1 MVSLIAALAV
11 FAVAALA
18 EWLHAR
24 RLRRVAYLAF
34 GPDERPRSWT
44 TAVGPLR
51 VIAAAATA
59 WGLMTLYL
67 ADPSGPLAVDL
78 STDPRSIHHLV
89 IALDVSPSMHLID
102 AGQRGEQTRGDRA
115 RDAVRSVLE
124 RLDPRRTRVSIVAF
138 YTTARPVVIDTFDP
152 EVTANVLAD
161 LPLEHAFSSGKTD
174 LYSSVKAAAEL
185 GAAWRD
191 GSATLLLLSDG
202 DTLPTHSMPA
212 LPRSFANAVV
222 AGVGNSQRGTYIDGH
237 SSKQDKAALEKLA
250 AQLSGRY
257 FDANV
262 RQLPAEHI
270 AQLVPPLPEFGDDGR
285 NVRMFAL
292 VAIGC
297 GSATLALL
305 PLALA
310 LAGTGHRPWRLARR
324 TLARPLARET
334 TAVGPGS

>member
-1 MVSLIAALAV
+1 
-11 FAVAALA
+11 
-18 EWLHAR
+18 
-24 RLRRVAYLAF
+24 
-34 GPDERPRSWT
+34 
-44 TAVGPLR
+44 
-51 VIAAAATA
+51 
-59 WGLMTLYL
+59 MTLYR
-67 ADPSGPLAVDL
+67 ADPSGPLAFNP
-78 STDPRSIHHLV
+78 SADPRAIHHFV
-89 IALDVSPSMHLID
+89 IALDVSPSMHLVD
-102 AGQRGEQTRGDRA
+102 AGPRGEQTRGDRA
-115 RDAVRSVLE
+115 RDAIRSVLE
-124 RLDPRRTRVSIVAF
+124 RLDPQRTRVSIVAF

-161 LPLEHAFSSGKTD
+161 LPLEHAFSAGKTD

-185 GAAWRD
+185 GAEWRD

-212 LPRSFANAVV
+212 LPRSFANSVV

-270 AQLVPPLPEFGDDGR
+270 ARLVPPLPEFGDDGR
-285 NVRMFAL
+285 SMRLFAL
-292 VAIGC
+292 GAVGC

-310 LAGTGHRPWRLARR
+310 VAGTGPRPWRLARR
-324 TLARPLARET
+324 TVSRRIAREA
-334 TAVGPGS
+334 TAVGTGG